1 MSTTTLT
8 YSTAGSYN
16 WYCLIGVTSIT
27 VNLWGGGAGGG
38 RSTQGTGGGGTGL
51 TAAGAGNNGTV
62 AGGGGGGAYDSIT
75 TARIGGVGGIGGMEI
90 TYVSSTFNL
99 IIWML

>member
-16 WYCLIGVTSIT
+16 WYCPIGVTSIT
-27 VNLWGGGAGGG
+27 VNLWGG
-38 RSTQGTGGGGTGL
+38 
-51 TAAGAGNNGTV
+51 AGA
-62 AGGGGGGAYDSIT
+62 GAYDSIT